1 MFPLM
6 KKHILYRQKIM
17 NKQTL
22 IKLFTNKETG
32 KLNLPVGFVL
42 GEPNKADETG
52 IFQDKNNEWHVVKIG
67 IPNPSGIGD
76 AWYHRTLYCGYNEDN
91 AFTVFFNFLI
101 DKEDPTDWI
110 INDKYEDDER
120 IEKENKISTNDKVKV
135 AFEKDEIKDLLLGK
149 IGYYV
154 PFDKYLGPA
163 GPTDW
168 TILMPSVYKY
178 AKVHKDA
185 QDKFE
190 QTLFNL
196 LRDNEDKIWT
206 NSFEVYACIGIFY
219 YQIFHEKHKQA
230 GFDLKYKD
238 DLIDLMQDI
247 LLKKYTQ
254 LSDSIFWP
262 EIVRYRK
269 LLSKECQ
276 IDLFAKLNKKL
287 DKDAK
292 QYIIKLNQFIK
303 PLSAGLCD
311 NVIHCHIDNEIEYTL
326 DLCNKPYTYTE
337 FERGS
342 VRYTKYF
349 NDFSLAKRW
358 YALALRSSKSD
369 DFLDELQ
376 ARGDDFKA
384 KLHNYYMALD
394 DLKTYEDIFGEKFS
408 FDDLLSYCDFNP
420 DNIEKFEITAV
431 TKLDPDS
438 EKLGKQ
444 MKQEIEQALKEK
456 NKPNLDKLALQK
468 SGLSL
473 LQYQFGKYRDPALV
487 QPDDCAI
494 CIFKTDNTWFVE
506 EVFSIY
512 GDGTYT
518 PLSGPFTYEQ
528 AKAYFLDYM
537 LYDYPKL
544 TTVWYELGYRRFD
557 DFDELDKYLA
567 LNKSVRQSINAYL
580 TNLCKLVKPNLNK
593 LADFKVGA
601 TSMYFEMPKVINQR
615 KYQIAYIF
623 DYSKKPYTIKYEQ
636 YKIENNGFIYGKPV
650 KQSSTT
656 YTDLAQAEQAF
667 KEKLISSLKDDK
679 K

>member
-1 MFPLM
+1 MI
-6 KKHILYRQKIM
+6 KEE
-17 NKQTL
+17 L
-22 IKLFTNKETG
+22 IKLFTDKETG
-32 KLNLPVGFVL
+32 KLNLPYGFVL
-42 GEPNKADETG
+42 SEPNKVGETG
-52 IFQDKNNEWHVVKIG
+52 IFQDDDNKWHVVKIG

-101 DKEDPTDWI
+101 NKENPNDWI
-110 INDKYEDDER
+110 VNDRYEDDER
-120 IEKENKISTNDKVKV
+120 IEKENKISANDKVEV
-135 AFEKDEIKDLLLGK
+135 AFEKGEIKDLLLGK

-154 PFDKYLGPA
+154 PFDKYLGPD

-178 AKVHKDA
+178 AKTHKDA

-196 LRDNEDKIWT
+196 LSDNEDRIWT

-238 DLIDLMQDI
+238 DLIDSMQDI
-247 LLKKYTQ
+247 LLKKHTQ

-269 LLSKECQ
+269 LLNKECQ
-276 IDLFAKLNKKL
+276 IDLFAKLKKL
-287 DKDAK
+287 DKDVK
-292 QYIIKLNQFIK
+292 PYVVKLNQFIK

-342 VRYTKYF
+342 VSYTKYF
-349 NDFSLAKRW
+349 NDFDFAKRW

-376 ARGDDFKA
+376 ARGDELKA
-384 KLHNYYMALD
+384 KLHNYYMALY
-394 DLKTYEDIFGEKFS
+394 DLKTYEDIFGEKFA

-420 DNIEKFEITAV
+420 DDIEKFEITAV

-438 EKLGKQ
+438 DKLGKY

-456 NKPNLDKLALQK
+456 NKPNLDQLALQK
-468 SGLSL
+468 SGLFL
-473 LQYQFGKYRDPALV
+473 LQYQFGKYRDPVLV
-487 QPDDCAI
+487 QSDDWAI
-494 CIFKTDNTWFVE
+494 CIFKTDNTWFIE

-537 LYDYPKL
+537 LYDYPKF
-544 TTVWYELGYRRFD
+544 TTNWYELGYRRFD

-580 TNLCKLVKPNLNK
+580 NNLCKLVKSNCDK
-593 LADFKVGA
+593 LTDFKVGA
-601 TSMYFEMPKVINQR
+601 TGMYFKMPKVINQQ
-615 KYQIAYIF
+615 KYQITYIF
-623 DYSKKPYTIKYEQ
+623 DYSKKPYTIQCKQ
-636 YKIENNGFIYGKPV
+636 SKIENDGFIYGKPV
-650 KQSSTT
+650 KQSSTQ
-656 YTDLAQAEQAF
+656 YTDLTQAELAF
-667 KEKLISSLKDDK
+667 KEKLISNLKDGK

>member
-1 MFPLM
+1 MI
-6 KKHILYRQKIM
+6 KEE
-17 NKQTL
+17 L

-42 GEPNKADETG
+42 GEPNKVDETG

-76 AWYHRTLYCGYNEDN
+76 AWYHRTLYRGYNEDN

-101 DKEDPTDWI
+101 NKEDPNDWI
-110 INDKYEDDER
+110 VNDKYETDER
-120 IEKENKISTNDKVKV
+120 IEKENEISTKDKVEV
-135 AFEKDEIKDLLLGK
+135 AFEKGEVKDLLLGK
-149 IGYYV
+149 LGYYV

-168 TILMPSVYKY
+168 TILMPCIYKY
-178 AKVHKDA
+178 AKTHKDA

-196 LRDNEDKIWT
+196 LRNNEDRIWT
-206 NSFEVYACIGIFY
+206 NSFEVYAGIGIFY

-230 GFDLKYKD
+230 GFDLKCKD
-238 DLIDLMQDI
+238 DLIDSMQDI

-254 LSDSIFWP
+254 LSDSIFWS
-262 EIVRYRK
+262 EIVRYCK
-269 LLSKECQ
+269 LLNKECQ
-276 IDLFAKLNKKL
+276 IDLFAKLKKL
-287 DKDAK
+287 DKDVK
-292 QYIIKLNQFIK
+292 PYVVKLNQFIK
-303 PLSAGLCD
+303 PLDAELYN

-337 FERGS
+337 FERRS
-342 VRYTKYF
+342 VRYTKHF
-349 NDFSLAKRW
+349 NDFGLAKRW

-369 DFLDELQ
+369 DFLDELR
-376 ARGDDFKA
+376 ARDDDFKA

-394 DLKTYEDIFGEKFS
+394 DLKTYEDIFGEKFA

-420 DNIEKFEITAV
+420 DDIEKFEITAV

-438 EKLGKQ
+438 DKLGKC

-456 NKPNLDKLALQK
+456 NKPNLDQLALQK

-487 QPDDCAI
+487 QPDDSVI

-537 LYDYPKL
+537 LHDYPKL
-544 TTVWYELGYRRFD
+544 TTVWYELGYHRFD
-557 DFDELDKYLA
+557 DFYELDKYLA
-567 LNKSVRQSINAYL
+567 LNKSVRQSINDYL
-580 TNLCKLVKPNLNK
+580 SNLCKLVKSNLDK

-601 TSMYFEMPKVINQR
+601 TGMYFEMPKVINQQ
-615 KYQIAYIF
+615 KYQITYIF
-623 DYSKKPYTIKYEQ
+623 DYSKKPYTIRYEQ
-636 YKIENNGFIYGKPV
+636 SKIENNGFIYGKPV
-650 KQSSTT
+650 KQSSTQ

-667 KEKLISSLKDDK
+667 KERLISSLKDDK
-679 K
+679 NEIN

>member
-1 MFPLM
+1 MI
-6 KKHILYRQKIM
+6 KDE
-17 NKQTL
+17 L
-22 IKLFTNKETG
+22 IKLFTDKETG
-32 KLNLPVGFVL
+32 KLNLPYGFVL
-42 GEPNKADETG
+42 SEPNKIGETG
-52 IFQDKNNEWHVVKIG
+52 IFQDDDNKWHVDKIG
-67 IPNPSGIGD
+67 IPNPSCAGD
-76 AWYHRTLYCGYNEDN
+76 AWYCRPLYCGYNEDN

-101 DKEDPTDWI
+101 DKEDPNDWI

-120 IEKENKISTNDKVKV
+120 IEKENKISANDKVKV
-135 AFEKDEIKDLLLGK
+135 AFEKGEIKDLLLGK

-178 AKVHKDA
+178 VKAHKDA

-196 LRDNEDKIWT
+196 LSDNEDRIWT

-230 GFDLKYKD
+230 GFDLKHKD
-238 DLIDLMQDI
+238 DLIGLMQDI

-254 LSDSIFWP
+254 LSDSIFWS
-262 EIVRYRK
+262 EIVRYCK
-269 LLSKECQ
+269 LLNKECQ
-276 IDLFAKLNKKL
+276 IDLFAKLKKL
-287 DKDAK
+287 DKDVK
-292 QYIIKLNQFIK
+292 PYVVKLNQFIK
-303 PLSAGLCD
+303 PLSAELCD

-326 DLCNKPYTYTE
+326 DLCNKLYTYTE

-349 NDFSLAKRW
+349 NDFDSAKSW
-358 YALALRSSKSD
+358 YALTLRSSKSD
-369 DFLDELQ
+369 DFLDELR
-376 ARGDDFKA
+376 ARGDELKA

-394 DLKTYEDIFGEKFS
+394 DLKTYEDIFGEKFA
-408 FDDLLSYCDFNP
+408 FDDLLSYCGFNP
-420 DNIEKFEITAV
+420 DDIEKFEITAV

-438 EKLGKQ
+438 DKLGKC

-487 QPDDCAI
+487 QPDDYAI

-537 LYDYPKL
+537 LYDYSKL

-567 LNKSVRQSINAYL
+567 LDKSVRQSINAYL
-580 TNLCKLVKPNLNK
+580 NNLCKLVKSNCDK
-593 LADFKVGA
+593 LTDFKVGA
-601 TSMYFEMPKVINQR
+601 TGMYFKMPKVINQQ
-615 KYQIAYIF
+615 KYQITYIF
-623 DYSKKPYTIKYEQ
+623 DYSKKPYTIQCKQ
-636 YKIENNGFIYGKPV
+636 SKIEKDGFIYGKPV
-650 KQSSTT
+650 KQSSTQ
-656 YTDLAQAEQAF
+656 YTDLPQAELAF
-667 KEKLISSLKDDK
+667 KEKLISNLKDGK

>member
-1 MFPLM
+1 
-6 KKHILYRQKIM
+6 M

-32 KLNLPVGFVL
+32 KLNLPYGFVL
-42 GEPNKADETG
+42 GEPNKVDETG
-52 IFQDKNNEWHVVKIG
+52 IFQDKNNEWLVVKIG
-67 IPNPSGIGD
+67 IPNPSCAGD
-76 AWYHRTLYCGYNEDN
+76 AWCHRTLYRGYNEDN

-101 DKEDPTDWI
+101 SKEDPDDWI
-110 INDKYEDDER
+110 INYKYETDER
-120 IEKENKISTNDKVKV
+120 IEKENKTSAKTKVKV
-135 AFEKDEIKDLLLGK
+135 AFEKGKIKDLLLGK
-149 IGYYV
+149 LGYYV
-154 PFDKYLGPA
+154 PFDKYLGPV

-168 TILMPSVYKY
+168 TILMSCVYKY
-178 AKVHKDA
+178 AKTHTDA
-185 QDKFE
+185 QDEFE
-190 QTLFNL
+190 QALFDLIRANKD
-196 LRDNEDKIWT
+196 RIWT
-206 NSFEVYACIGIFY
+206 NSFEVYAVIGIFY
-219 YQIFHEKHKQA
+219 YQIFHEKRKQA
-230 GFDLKYKD
+230 GFDLRHKD
-238 DLIDLMQDI
+238 DLIDSIQDI

-254 LSDSIFWP
+254 LSNSIFWS

-269 LLSKECQ
+269 LLNKECQ

-287 DKDAK
+287 DKDVE

-303 PLSAGLCD
+303 PLSAGLYD
-311 NVIHCHIDNEIEYTL
+311 NIIHCRIDNEIEYTL

-349 NDFSLAKRW
+349 NDFDLAKRW
-358 YALALRSSKSD
+358 YALTLRSSKSD

-394 DLKTYEDIFGEKFS
+394 DLKTYEDIFGEKFA
-408 FDDLLSYCDFNP
+408 FDDLLSYCGFNP
-420 DNIEKFEITAV
+420 DDIEKFEITAV

-438 EKLGKQ
+438 DKLGKQ

-468 SGLSL
+468 SGRSL

-487 QPDDCAI
+487 QPDDWAI

-512 GDGTYT
+512 GDGTHT

-528 AKAYFLDYM
+528 AKNYFLDYM
-537 LYDYPKL
+537 LHDYPKL
-544 TTVWYELGYRRFD
+544 TTAWYELGYRRFD

-567 LNKSVRQSINAYL
+567 LNKSVRQSINDYL
-580 TNLCKLVKPNLNK
+580 SNLYKIVKPNLDK
-593 LADFKVGA
+593 FADFKVGA
-601 TSMYFEMPKVINQR
+601 TGMYFEMPKVIDQQ
-615 KYQIAYIF
+615 KYQITYIF

-636 YKIENNGFIYGKPV
+636 SKIENNGFIYGKPV
-650 KQSSTT
+650 KQSFIT
-656 YTDLAQAEQAF
+656 YTDLVQAEQAF
-667 KEKLISSLKDDK
+667 KERLISSLKDDK

>member
-1 MFPLM
+1 MI
-6 KKHILYRQKIM
+6 KEE
-17 NKQTL
+17 L
-22 IKLFTNKETG
+22 IKLFTDKETG
-32 KLNLPVGFVL
+32 KLNLPYGFVL
-42 GEPNKADETG
+42 SEPNKVGETG
-52 IFQDKNNEWHVVKIG
+52 IFQDDDNTWNVIKIG

-76 AWYHRTLYCGYNEDN
+76 AWCHIPLYCGYNEDN

-101 DKEDPTDWI
+101 DKEYPDDWI
-110 INDKYEDDER
+110 INDKYEDDEC
-120 IEKENKISTNDKVKV
+120 IEEENKISAKYKVEV
-135 AFEKDEIKDLLLGK
+135 AFEKGEIKDLLLGK
-149 IGYYV
+149 LGYYV
-154 PFDKYLGPA
+154 PFDKYLGAA
-163 GPTDW
+163 GLTDW

-178 AKVHKDA
+178 AKAHKDV

-196 LRDNEDKIWT
+196 IRDNEDRICP
-206 NSFEVYACIGIFY
+206 NSFEVYSGIGIFY

-230 GFDLKYKD
+230 GFYLRYKY
-238 DLIDLMQDI
+238 DLIDSMQNI

-254 LSDSIFWP
+254 LSDSIFWS
-262 EIVRYRK
+262 EIVRYCN
-269 LLSKECQ
+269 LLDKECQ
-276 IDLFAKLNKKL
+276 IDLFAKLKKL

-292 QYIIKLNQFIK
+292 PYVIKLNQFIK

-326 DLCNKPYTYTE
+326 DLYNKPYTYTE

-342 VRYTKYF
+342 VRYTKHF
-349 NDFSLAKRW
+349 NDFDLAKRW
-358 YALALRSSKSD
+358 YALTLRSSKSD
-369 DFLDELQ
+369 DFFDELQ
-376 ARGDDFKA
+376 AHGDDFKV
-384 KLHNYYMALD
+384 KLHNYYMSLD
-394 DLKTYEDIFGEKFS
+394 DLKTYEDIFSEKFA
-408 FDDLLSYCDFNP
+408 FDDLLSYCGFNP
-420 DNIEKFEITAV
+420 DDIEKFEVTAV
-431 TKLDPDS
+431 TRLDPDS
-438 EKLGKQ
+438 DKLGKR

-487 QPDDCAI
+487 QPDDWAI

-537 LYDYPKL
+537 LYDYSKL

-580 TNLCKLVKPNLNK
+580 NNLCKLVKSNFDK
-593 LADFKVGA
+593 LTDFKVGA
-601 TSMYFEMPKVINQR
+601 TGMYFEMPKVINQQ
-615 KYQIAYIF
+615 KYQITYTF

-636 YKIENNGFIYGKPV
+636 SKIENNGFIYGKPV
-650 KQSSTT
+650 KQSSTQ

-667 KEKLISSLKDDK
+667 RDNLINNLKDK

>member
-1 MFPLM
+1 MD
-6 KKHILYRQKIM
+6 
-17 NKQTL
+17 KQTL

-42 GEPNKADETG
+42 GEPNKVDETG
-52 IFQDKNNEWHVVKIG
+52 IFQDKNNEWYVVKIG
-67 IPNPSGIGD
+67 IPNPSCAGD
-76 AWYHRTLYCGYNEDN
+76 AWCQRTLYRGYNEDN

-101 DKEDPTDWI
+101 DKEDPDDWI

-120 IEKENKISTNDKVKV
+120 IEKENKISAKDKVEV
-135 AFEKDEIKDLLLGK
+135 AFEKGEIKDLLLGK
-149 IGYYV
+149 ISYYV

-168 TILMPSVYKY
+168 TVLMPSVYKY
-178 AKVHKDA
+178 AKVHKDV
-185 QDKFE
+185 QDEFE
-190 QTLFNL
+190 QALFDLIRANKD
-196 LRDNEDKIWT
+196 RIWT
-206 NSFEVYACIGIFY
+206 NSFEVYAVIGIFY
-219 YQIFHEKHKQA
+219 YQIFYEKRKQA
-230 GFDLKYKD
+230 GFDLRHKD
-238 DLIDLMQDI
+238 DLIDSIQDI

-254 LSDSIFWP
+254 LSNSIFWS

-269 LLSKECQ
+269 LLNKECQ

-287 DKDAK
+287 DKDVE

-303 PLSAGLCD
+303 PLSAGLYD
-311 NVIHCHIDNEIEYTL
+311 NIIHCRIDNEIEYTL

-342 VRYTKYF
+342 VRYTKHF
-349 NDFSLAKRW
+349 NDFDLAKRW

-369 DFLDELQ
+369 DLLDELR
-376 ARGDDFKA
+376 ARDDDFKA

-394 DLKTYEDIFGEKFS
+394 DLKTYEDIFGEKFV
-408 FDDLLSYCDFNP
+408 FDDLLSYCGFNP
-420 DNIEKFEITAV
+420 DAIEKFEITAV

-438 EKLGKQ
+438 DKLGKH

-456 NKPNLDKLALQK
+456 NKPNLDQLALQK
-468 SGLSL
+468 SGRSL

-487 QPDDCAI
+487 QPDDRAI
-494 CIFKTDNTWFVE
+494 CVFKAGDAWFIE

-512 GDGTYT
+512 GDGTHT

-544 TTVWYELGYRRFD
+544 TTAWYELGYRRFD
-557 DFDELDKYLA
+557 NFNELDKYLA
-567 LNKSVRQSINAYL
+567 LDKSVRRSINNYL
-580 TNLCKLVKPNLNK
+580 KDLYKIVKPNLDK

-601 TSMYFEMPKVINQR
+601 TGMWFVATRCFWSPSMSDKQE
-615 KYQIAYIF
+615 YQITYTF
-623 DYSKKPYTIKYEQ
+623 SYQKKPYIIQHELNYV
-636 YKIENNGFIYGKPV
+636 NNDVVSETAEEKF
-650 KQSSTT
+650 STK
-656 YTDLAQAEQAF
+656 YTDLTQAEQAF